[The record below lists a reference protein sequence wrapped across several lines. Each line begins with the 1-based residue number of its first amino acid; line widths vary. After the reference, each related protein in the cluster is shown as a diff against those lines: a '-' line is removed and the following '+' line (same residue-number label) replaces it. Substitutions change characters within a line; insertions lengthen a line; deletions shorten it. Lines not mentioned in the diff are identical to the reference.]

1 MGIVGAKNGIR
12 YAGTP
17 DRIGKIDG
25 KSTMLD
31 IKTGSKVNKAVLA
44 AQLAAY
50 SFAALPLT
58 IEQHWGLQLK
68 KRWEVQGNR
77 NRFLQR
83 VGFVWAMH
91 GLHNILGGKNGRSS
105 ESA

>member
-44 AQLAAY
+44 AQLA
-50 SFAALPLT
+50 
-58 IEQHWGLQLK
+58 GL
-68 KRWEVQGNR
+68 
-77 NRFLQR
+77 
-83 VGFVWAMH
+83 
-91 GLHNILGGKNGRSS
+91 
-105 ESA
+105 